1 MYPDVLLLIDGE
13 WCKAQSGKTIPVV
26 NPATG
31 DPIGTVAHAE
41 KPDLDRALAAVEKGF
56 HIWRKTSAFDRYK
69 VMRKAAELLRSR
81 AEAIA
86 PLLTMEQG
94 KPLAEAK

>member
-13 WCKAQSGKTIPVV
+13 WCKAASGKTIPVV

-41 KPDLDRALAAVEKGF
+41 KPDLDRALKAVEKGF
-56 HIWRKTSAFDRYK
+56 QTWRKTSVFDRYK
-69 VMRKAAELLRSR
+69 IMRKAAELLRSR
-81 AEAIA
+81 AESIA
-86 PLLTMEQG
+86 PLLTETITST
-94 KPLAEAK
+94 AA